1 MNISNRFIDEELS
14 GKMRL
19 LAPTVVRVGL
29 SLVFLWF
36 GYQQLMDAEAWSGLI
51 PSSILSISGM
61 SAVTFV
67 YLNGVFE
74 IIFGLCLLIGF
85 FTRISALL
93 LALHLFGIMFTVGY
107 NDVGVRDFGLFLA
120 TISVFLHGPDSFGV
134 EKFLNKNHEN

>member
-1 MNISNRFIDEELS
+1 MHLFNGFVNGEMSV
-14 GKMRL
+14 KMKL
-19 LAPTVVRVGL
+19 LAPAVVRVGL

-36 GYQQLMDAEAWSGLI
+36 GSQQLMDAEAWSGLI
-51 PSSILSISGM
+51 PSSIVSISGIN
-61 SAVTFV
+61 AVTFV

-120 TISVFLHGPDSFGV
+120 TVSIFLHGPDFFSA
-134 EKFLNKNHEN
+134 ERFLNKNHEN